1 MTEFIEYMDVLT
13 SKGETLRVYPV
24 PENIIRGVI
33 PNAKKPP
40 RPKIEMKTKS
50 GTQARWAK
58 DGDPEFDVWKEETD
72 EWKEMRDDL
81 RDQTRLVIALRDFA
95 YPDPIVLPPHIQ
107 LLVDMGNLLPPTDP
121 LPQRAMYLQSTALE
135 RQIDESN
142 VYFAIQQLSGVP
154 EEVIDQMKADF
165 RDILYG
171 ATSRKLGG
179 GDSTDTEED
188 SDDAEV

>member
-1 MTEFIEYMDVLT
+1 MTEFIEYLDVTT

-40 RPKIEMKTKS
+40 RPKIEMKVKGGS
-50 GTQARWAK
+50 QSRWAK
-58 DGDPEFDVWKEETD
+58 DGDPEFDVWKEEIE
-72 EWKEMRDDL
+72 EWKEIRDDL
-81 RDQTRLVIALRDFA
+81 RDETRLVIALRDHV
-95 YPDPIVLPPHIQ
+95 YPDPIALPVHIQ
-107 LLVDMGNLLPPTDP
+107 LLVDMGNLVLPGDP
-121 LPQRAMYLQSTALE
+121 LPLRAMYLQSTSLE
-135 RQIDESN
+135 RQVDESE

-171 ATSRKLGG
+171 TTARKVGR
-179 GDSTDTEED
+179 GDSK
-188 SDDAEV
+188 DAEENVNDDEV